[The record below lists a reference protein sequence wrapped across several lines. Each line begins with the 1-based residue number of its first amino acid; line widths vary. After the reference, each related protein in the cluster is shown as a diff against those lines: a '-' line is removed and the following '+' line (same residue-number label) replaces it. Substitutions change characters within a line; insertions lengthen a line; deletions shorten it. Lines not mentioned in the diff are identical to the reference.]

1 MQYCGCRGG
10 CAVTTYSAV
19 ERLVLERGRELAIGW
34 LHTYSTAGGLGAG
47 EDGRTWWWRGGYG
60 VARYNTVRGPGAR
73 EDGRT
78 WWWRGGYGVAK
89 YSTVTREGAMGWL
102 STVL

>member
-19 ERLVLERGRELAIGW
+19 ERLVLERGRELGW

-47 EDGRTWWWRGGYG
+47 EEAMGWLGSVLWED
-60 VARYNTVRGPGAR
+60 VAL
-73 EDGRT
+73 E
-78 WWWRGGYGVAK
+78 RGGYGVAK
-89 YSTVTREGAMGWL
+89 YSTVTGEWAIGWL
-102 STVL
+102 SKIL

>member
-1 MQYCGCRGG
+1 M
-10 CAVTTYSAV
+10 
-19 ERLVLERGRELAIGW
+19 
-34 LHTYSTAGGLGAG
+34 
-47 EDGRTWWWRGGYG
+47 
-60 VARYNTVRGPGAR
+60 ARYNTVRGPGAR